1 MDKTFL
7 TMSVKEIGHYDI
19 VQRLNRG
26 EINGT
31 QAAKLTHLS
40 TRHIRRIKSLVCK
53 KGIAG
58 LIHGNRGKHGNRR
71 LSDKERGKIVQLL
84 HKNYH
89 DFWPTHASEKLNE
102 IHNIRHDPKTIRSI
116 MIDEELWKPRKAKK
130 KEHREWR
137 QRRAFYGEMQQ
148 FDGSYHNWFEDRI
161 EGKQCLLLS
170 VDDATSDITHAQFSK
185 DEGTFPVF
193 DFWLKYAENNGKPM
207 SIYTDRFSTYKMTQQ
222 QAIENH
228 DTKTQFQRAMEELNI
243 ETIFALSPEAK
254 GRVETMFGT
263 LQNRLIKE
271 VRLKNISSIEQA
283 NQYLKDVF
291 IPWYNKK
298 YSVEARGKS
307 NLHKKLNEKDKKHME
322 SILSRQTQRTVQNDF
337 TVSFN
342 TRWYQLLKE
351 QSVIVQKRDRVIME
365 ERLNGEVKIRL
376 RGKYLNY
383 KIIPKGVKEVKKN
396 IPWVLTTSSVKT
408 PIYSQVGHF

>member
-7 TMSVKEIGHYDI
+7 AMSKKEIGHYDI
-19 VQRLNRG
+19 IQRLIRG
-26 EINGT
+26 EINGS
-31 QAAKLTHLS
+31 QAADLAHLS
-40 TRHIRRIKSLVCK
+40 TRHIRRMKALTCK
-53 KGIAG
+53 KGVAG

-71 LSDKERGKIVQLL
+71 LPDKERLKIIQLL

-116 MIDEELWKPRKAKK
+116 MIAEELWKPRKTKK

-148 FDGSYHNWFEDRI
+148 FDGSYHCWFEDRI

-170 VDDATSDITHAQFSK
+170 VDDATGDITHARFSK

-193 DFWLKYAENNGKPM
+193 DFWLEYVENNGKPM

-222 QAIENH
+222 QAVENH

-271 VRLKNISSIEQA
+271 MRLKNISSIEKA
-283 NQYLKDVF
+283 NQYLKDEF

-298 YSVEARGKS
+298 YSVEARGES
-307 NLHKKLNEKDKKHME
+307 NLHKKLNEDDKKHME

-337 TVSFN
+337 TISFD
-342 TRWYQLLKE
+342 TRWHQLLKE
-351 QSVIVQKRDRVIME
+351 QPVTVQKRDRVIME
-365 ERLNGEVKIRL
+365 ERVNGEIKIRL

-383 KIIPKGVKEVKKN
+383 KIIPKGIKEVKKN
-396 IPWVLTTSSVKT
+396 IPWVLATPTVKT